1 MRSLLF
7 DFKMTDNYFHRIYII
22 NQMIILNLDLDL
34 SPYVM
39 KVIMRSFL
47 TIVKQTVINWE
58 SVSF

>member
-1 MRSLLF
+1 
-7 DFKMTDNYFHRIYII
+7 
-22 NQMIILNLDLDL
+22 MIILNLDLDL

>member
-1 MRSLLF
+1 
-7 DFKMTDNYFHRIYII
+7 
-22 NQMIILNLDLDL
+22 MIILNLDLDL

-39 KVIMRSFL
+39 KVIMMSLL

>member
-39 KVIMRSFL
+39 KVIMMSLL
-47 TIVKQTVINWE
+47 TIVK
-58 SVSF
+58 